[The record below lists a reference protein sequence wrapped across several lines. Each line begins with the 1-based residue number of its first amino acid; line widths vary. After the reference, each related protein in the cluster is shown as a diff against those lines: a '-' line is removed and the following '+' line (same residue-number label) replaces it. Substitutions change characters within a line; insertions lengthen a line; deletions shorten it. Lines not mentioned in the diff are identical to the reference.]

1 MNNFRNQLIEEM
13 ELLYQLMT
21 ESNDPVQVDSIVKML
36 VQLVKYV
43 DLRKHA

>member
-1 MNNFRNQLIEEM
+1 MNNYRQALIEEM
-13 ELLYQLMT
+13 QLLYQLLE
-21 ESNDPVQVDSIVKML
+21 ESNDPVQADSIVKML